1 MTSGGAEALKAAIRR
16 SLVLIVLLVLL
27 GIISVNAFKQLR
39 GPQYQAAARVLVSPT
54 SIVQVITGTVPP
66 FVDPNRIQETARA
79 LAESPAVYALAAKNT
94 GYSLGRPAEMQAA
107 TSVASG
113 SNDDI
118 LTFSAHG
125 SDPQRVVRTANAVA
139 NAYIAWR
146 ANLNGETILKTEAE
160 VQSKLDA
167 LPPNDPARTDLQ
179 SMLNKLDAVDTANR
193 DAQVVAG
200 AQSAGKTSPAP
211 VKDSLLGF
219 SIGLVIALLVVGLRE
234 AIDTTVRSEAD
245 VEDLLSAPVLAT
257 VRSLPR
263 RARIV
268 TYGRHEAA
276 FADTYALLAAN
287 LAQSRAQHKKTVVA
301 LTSAVSREGKTT
313 TAANLAVSLGRRG
326 TSVVLADL
334 DFRRPALSEL
344 FNIPK
349 GAPGVLQILAGSAS
363 IDECLWSVTLTGTR
377 PRVAQNGAVGAAGGA
392 LRTNGKDA
400 ASGSLLILPA
410 GGAVGSQT
418 AHISMRLGPLIE
430 ALRARGDFVIAD
442 TPPALLTVE
451 MSELSHLIDEVVVV
465 VRQGRVTHR
474 TLRSLS
480 RQARTWPAD
489 VAGAVLTDAPAGEDQ
504 YAYYGSR

>member
-16 SLVLIVLLVLL
+16 SLSLIILLVLL
-27 GIISVNAFKQLR
+27 GIVSVNVFKQLR
-39 GPQYQAAARVLVSPT
+39 GPQYQAAANVLVSST
-54 SIVQVITGTVPP
+54 TIIQVVTGTVPP

-79 LAESPAVYALAAKNT
+79 LAGSPEVYELAAKRN
-94 GYSLGRPAEMQAA
+94 GYSLGTPGEMRSA
-107 TSVASG
+107 TSVSAG
-113 SNDDI
+113 ANDDI

-125 SDPQRVVRTANAVA
+125 SDPNRVVRTVNAVA
-139 NAYIAWR
+139 NAYISWR
-146 ANLNGETILKTEAE
+146 NDLSGRTIRKASAE
-160 VQSKLDA
+160 VRSKLNA
-167 LPPNDPARTDLQ
+167 LPPNDPARADLRTL
-179 SMLNKLDAVDTANR
+179 LNKLDAVSSGDQ
-193 DAQVVAG
+193 DAQVVA
-200 AQSAGKTSPAP
+200 SATSAAKTSPAP

-245 VEDLLSAPVLAT
+245 VEELLSAPVLAT

-287 LAQSRAQHKKTVVA
+287 LAQSRAQHPKTVVA

-313 TAANLAVSLGRRG
+313 TAGNLAVAIARRG
-326 TSVVLADL
+326 ASVVLADL
-334 DFRRPALSEL
+334 DFRRPALSDL

-349 GAPGVLQILAGSAS
+349 SAPGVLQILAGAATLE
-363 IDECLWSVTLTGTR
+363 ECLWSVTLTGTR
-377 PRVAQNGAVGAAGGA
+377 PRVSQNGALGGVLGA
-392 LRTNGKDA
+392 NGKDA
-400 ASGSLLILPA
+400 RSGSLVILPA
-410 GGAVGSQT
+410 GGAVGTET
-418 AHISMRLGPLIE
+418 AHISMRLGPLLE
-430 ALRARGDFVIAD
+430 SLRERADFVIAD

-465 VRQGRVTHR
+465 VRQGRVTQR
-474 TLRSLS
+474 SLRSLS

-489 VAGAVLTDAPAGEDQ
+489 VAGAVLTDAPPGEEQ

>member
-16 SLVLIVLLVLL
+16 SLYLIILLVLL
-27 GIISVNAFKQLR
+27 GIVSVNVFKQLR
-39 GPQYQAAARVLVSPT
+39 GPQYQTAANVLVSPT
-54 SIVQVITGTVPP
+54 SIIQIITGTVPP
-66 FVDPNRIQETARA
+66 FIDPNRIQETARA
-79 LAESPAVYALAAKNT
+79 LAESPEVYALAAKNN
-94 GYSLGRPAEMQAA
+94 GYSLGTPGEMQSA
-107 TSVASG
+107 TSVSAG
-113 SNDDI
+113 ANDDI
-118 LTFSAHG
+118 LTFSTHG
-125 SDPQRVVRTANAVA
+125 SDPNRVVRTANAVA
-139 NAYIAWR
+139 NAYIVWR
-146 ANLNGETILKTEAE
+146 SNLNGSSIRKAADQ
-160 VQSKLDA
+160 VRSKLNA
-167 LPPNDPARTDLQ
+167 LAPNDPARTDLRT
-179 SMLNKLDAVDTANR
+179 MLNKLDAVTTDR
-193 DAQVVAG
+193 DAQVVAPAQG
-200 AQSAGKTSPAP
+200 AAKTSPAP

-245 VEDLLSAPVLAT
+245 VEELLSAPVLAT

-313 TAANLAVSLGRRG
+313 TAANLAVALARRG

-349 GAPGVLQILAGSAS
+349 TAPGVLQILAGKAS
-363 IDECLWSVTLTGTR
+363 VEDCLWSVTLTGTR
-377 PRVAQNGAVGAAGGA
+377 PRVSQNGVLDGVLG
-392 LRTNGKDA
+392 TNGKDA
-400 ASGSLLILPA
+400 ASGSLVILPA
-410 GGAVGSQT
+410 GGAVGTET

-430 ALRARGDFVIAD
+430 TLRARGDFVIAD

-451 MSELSHLIDEVVVV
+451 MSELSHLIDEVIVV
-465 VRQGRVTHR
+465 VRQGRVTQR
-474 TLRSLS
+474 SLRSLS

-489 VAGAVLTDAPAGEDQ
+489 VAGAVLTDAPPGDEQ

>member
-16 SLVLIVLLVLL
+16 SLSLIILLVLL
-27 GIISVNAFKQLR
+27 GIVSVNVFKQLR
-39 GPQYQAAARVLVSPT
+39 GPQYEAAANVLVSPT
-54 SIVQVITGTVPP
+54 SIIQVVTGTVPP
-66 FVDPNRIQETARA
+66 FVDPSRIQETARA
-79 LAESPAVYALAAKNT
+79 LAGSPDVYVLAAKRN
-94 GYSLGRPAEMQAA
+94 GYSLGTPGEMQSAI
-107 TSVASG
+107 SVSAG

-125 SDPQRVVRTANAVA
+125 SDPERVVRTVNAVA

-146 ANLNGETILKTEAE
+146 TDLSGRTIRKTAAE
-160 VQSKLDA
+160 VRSKLNA
-167 LPPNDPARTDLQ
+167 LPPKDPARADLR
-179 SMLNKLDAVDTANR
+179 SMLNKLDAVGSGDQ
-193 DAQVVAG
+193 DAQVVA
-200 AQSAGKTSPAP
+200 SAESAAKTSPAP

-245 VEDLLSAPVLAT
+245 VEELLSAPVLAT

-287 LAQSRAQHKKTVVA
+287 LAQSRAQHPKTVVA

-313 TAANLAVSLGRRG
+313 TAGNLAVALARRG
-326 TSVVLADL
+326 EAVVLADL

-349 GAPGVLQILAGSAS
+349 SAPGVLQILAGTAPLE
-363 IDECLWSVTLTGTR
+363 DCLWSVTLTGTR
-377 PRVAQNGAVGAAGGA
+377 PRVSQNGALGA
-392 LRTNGKDA
+392 LGTNGKDA
-400 ASGSLLILPA
+400 RSGSLVILPA
-410 GGAVGSQT
+410 GGAVGTET
-418 AHISMRLGPLIE
+418 AHISMRLGPLLE
-430 ALRARGDFVIAD
+430 ALRERADFVVAD

-465 VRQGRVTHR
+465 VRQGRVTQR
-474 TLRSLS
+474 SLRSLS

-489 VAGAVLTDAPAGEDQ
+489 VAGAVLTDAPPGEEQ

>member
-16 SLVLIVLLVLL
+16 SLALIVLLVLL
-27 GIISVNAFKQLR
+27 GIVSVNVFKQLR
-39 GPQYQAAARVLVSPT
+39 GPQYQAAARVLISPT
-54 SIVQVITGTVPP
+54 SIIQVVTGIAQP
-66 FVDPNRIQETARA
+66 FVDPNRTQETARA
-79 LAESPAVYALAAKNT
+79 LAESPGVYALAAKNN
-94 GYSLGRPAEMQAA
+94 GYSLGTPGEMQGA
-107 TSVASG
+107 TSVSSG
-113 SNDDI
+113 SSDDI

-125 SDPQRVVRTANAVA
+125 SDPERVVRTANAVA
-139 NAYIAWR
+139 NAYITWR
-146 ANLNGETILKTEAE
+146 ANLTGDTIRKTQAE
-160 VQSKLDA
+160 VQAKLNS
-167 LPPNDPARTDLQ
+167 LPPNDPARTDLR
-179 SMLNKLDAVDTANR
+179 SILNKLDAADTANR
-193 DAQVVAG
+193 DAQVVAS

-245 VEDLLSAPVLAT
+245 VEELLSAPVLAT

-268 TYGRHEAA
+268 TYGRHETA

-313 TAANLAVSLGRRG
+313 TAANLAVALARRG

-344 FNIPK
+344 FSIPK
-349 GAPGVLQILAGSAS
+349 AAPGVLQILAGSAS
-363 IDECLWSVTLTGTR
+363 LDDCLWSVTLTGTR
-377 PRVAQNGAVGAAGGA
+377 PRVTQNGALGGA
-392 LRTNGKDA
+392 RHTNGKDA
-400 ASGSLLILPA
+400 VSTAGSLMILPS

-418 AHISMRLGPLIE
+418 AHVSLRLGPLME
-430 ALRARGDFVIAD
+430 ALRARADFVIAD

-465 VRQGRVTHR
+465 VRQGRVTQR
-474 TLRSLS
+474 SLRSLS
-480 RQARTWPAD
+480 RQARTWPAE
-489 VAGAVLTDAPAGEDQ
+489 VAGAVLTDAPPGGEQ

>member
-16 SLVLIVLLVLL
+16 SLSLIILLVLL
-27 GIISVNAFKQLR
+27 GIVSVNVFKQLR
-39 GPQYQAAARVLVSPT
+39 GPQYEAATNVLVSPT
-54 SIVQVITGTVPP
+54 SIIQVVTGTVPP

-79 LAESPAVYALAAKNT
+79 LAESPEVYALAAQRN
-94 GYSLGRPAEMQAA
+94 GYSLGTPNEMQSA
-107 TSVASG
+107 TSVSAG

-125 SDPQRVVRTANAVA
+125 SNPDRVVRTVNAVA

-146 ANLNGETILKTEAE
+146 TDLNGRTIRKTAAE
-160 VQSKLDA
+160 VRSKLNA
-167 LPPNDPARTDLQ
+167 LAPNDPARVDLR
-179 SMLNKLDAVDTANR
+179 SMLNKLDAVGTGDQ
-193 DAQVVAG
+193 DAQVVA
-200 AQSAGKTSPAP
+200 SADSATKTSPAP

-245 VEDLLSAPVLAT
+245 VEELLSAPVLAT

-313 TAANLAVSLGRRG
+313 TAANLAVALARRG

-344 FNIPK
+344 FSIPK
-349 GAPGVLQILAGSAS
+349 TAPGVLQILAGTAS
-363 IDECLWSVTLTGTR
+363 LDDCLWSVTLTGTR
-377 PRVAQNGAVGAAGGA
+377 PRVSQNGVFGTSGGA
-392 LRTNGKDA
+392 SRTNGKDA
-400 ASGSLLILPA
+400 ASGSLVILPA
-410 GGAVGSQT
+410 GGAVGSET

-430 ALRARGDFVIAD
+430 TLRARGDFVIAD

-465 VRQGRVTHR
+465 VRQGRVTQR
-474 TLRSLS
+474 SLRSLS

-489 VAGAVLTDAPAGEDQ
+489 VAGAVLTDAPPGEEQ